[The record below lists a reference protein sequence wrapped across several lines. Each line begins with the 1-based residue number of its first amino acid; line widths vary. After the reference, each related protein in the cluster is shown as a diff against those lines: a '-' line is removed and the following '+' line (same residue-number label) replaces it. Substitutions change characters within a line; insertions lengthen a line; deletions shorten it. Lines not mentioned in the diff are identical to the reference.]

1 MPCGNDAQN
10 RYITSHYCSAGF
22 GLSPRGNDEQ
32 NHHDM
37 SFLYRWIWYEKC
49 GNHVQ
54 THTNLNFLPKDL
66 GWKYAEMTCGS
77 ITTPLLNFGLQDLDS
92 RHAEMMWRII
102 TKLTF
107 ALQDLDSR
115 HAEMMR
121 RIELMKRDNAK
132 KREELRAQFTNTQ
145 EQMKLIEQLRVEGA
159 QTSQVGDSS
168 VYHLPLSFSS

>member
-1 MPCGNDAQN
+1 
-10 RYITSHYCSAGF
+10 
-22 GLSPRGNDEQ
+22 
-32 NHHDM
+32 
-37 SFLYRWIWYEKC
+37 
-49 GNHVQ
+49 
-54 THTNLNFLPKDL
+54 
-66 GWKYAEMTCGS
+66 
-77 ITTPLLNFGLQDLDS
+77 
-92 RHAEMMWRII
+92 MMQRPI

-107 ALQDLDSR
+107 VLQDLDSR

-168 VYHLPLSFSS
+168 VYQLPLSFSN